1 MKRILP
7 VSLLGILLSAP
18 AQAYDVEIYV
28 DPRCEKFIETSKLA
42 NCSFR
47 LREKAE
53 ADMKKLYRRAM
64 AYTARKRHLRES
76 QKLWEKFAQYECS
89 QQDNNSSYVPVDF
102 SFCYA
107 RKMQHRETE
116 IKRMYLYGAPE

>member
-1 MKRILP
+1 MKRILA
-7 VSLLGILLSAP
+7 VLLFALSLSAP
-18 AQAYDVEIYV
+18 VQAYDVEIYV
-28 DPRCEKFIETSKLA
+28 DPRCAGLEGIDLA
-42 NCSFR
+42 DCRFH

-89 QQDNNSSYVPVDF
+89 QQGNNSSYVPVDF
-102 SFCYA
+102 SFCYV
-107 RKMQHRETE
+107 RKMQHREKE
-116 IKRMYLYGAPE
+116 IRRMYLYGADE